1 MRQVKATPLFDE
13 RLAGFLAEYAE
24 RGAVKLLERL
34 NDNYTKFIENIERFS
49 EIAVARKRRVGGKT
63 LVVRQYLLDAGSK
76 DFLVLYWVPD
86 DESEP
91 ILLLN
96 IKAGG
101 QNRFRWK

>member
-34 NDNYTKFIENIERFS
+34 NENYTKFIKNIERFS
-49 EIAVARKRRVGGKT
+49 EIAVARKRRVDGKT
-63 LVVRQYLLDAGSK
+63 LVVRQYTLDAGSK

-91 ILLLN
+91 VLLLN